1 VANIARPSTSVLQA
15 LGKGSS
21 LPDTAVAASIFGLTY
36 LAIASERVNRTAA
49 ALAGAVAMIAVKLD
63 GFDQTA
69 AFRAIDFNVIFLL
82 LGMMIQVSVLS
93 RTGVFEWLA
102 THAAVMAR
110 GSPVRVLLALSLV
123 TAILSAFLD
132 NVTTVVLIAPV
143 TISVASALRMK
154 AVPLLISQAIAS
166 NIGGSATL
174 IGDPPNI
181 VIGSA
186 ANLDFVS
193 FLVNVAPII
202 VLILAVYLVAAPR
215 LFGLHLMETESRRKR
230 VEEMETR
237 TPIRDP
243 GLLRLSGAILG
254 LTVIGFG
261 LHGVLN
267 YQPATV
273 ALFGA
278 AVVLL
283 LSRQSVGDVLEDVE
297 WSTLLFFVGLF
308 IIIGGTESVGLLS
321 DLGDRVADATNGNAT
336 AASMAVLWF
345 SALASG
351 VVDNIPYT
359 TAMVPVIHQVGAS
372 LEGGGGGPGNVLW
385 WSLSLGACL
394 GGNLTL
400 IAASANVLVANL
412 AAREGQR
419 IGFWEFFRYGA
430 PVVVLSIAVSS
441 VYLWLRYLLF

>member
-1 VANIARPSTSVLQA
+1 M
-15 LGKGSS
+15 
-21 LPDTAVAASIFGLTY
+21 PDTPVAATILSLTY

-63 GFDQTA
+63 GFDQNA
-69 AFRAIDFNVIFLL
+69 AFGSIDFNVIFLL
-82 LGMMIQVSVLS
+82 LGMMIQVSVLA

-102 THAAVMAR
+102 THTATLAR
-110 GSPVRVLLALSLV
+110 GSPVRVMIALSLA
-123 TAILSAFLD
+123 TAVLAAFLD

-154 AVPLLISQAIAS
+154 ATPLLISEAIAS
-166 NIGGSATL
+166 NIGGTATL

-186 ANLDFVS
+186 AGLDFVS

-215 LFGLHLMETESRRKR
+215 LFSLHLAETPSRRERIEKM
-230 VEEMETR
+230 EMQALIKE
-237 TPIRDP
+237 PQ
-243 GLLRLSGAILG
+243 LLGLSGVVLA
-254 LTVIGFG
+254 LTVLGFG
-261 LHGVLN
+261 LHGVLG

-278 AVVLL
+278 AIVLL
-283 LSRQSVGDVLEDVE
+283 LGRQNVHNVLLDVE

-321 DLGDRVADATNGNAT
+321 DLGNRVADLTGGNAT

-359 TAMVPVIHQVGAS
+359 TAMVPVVHQVGTS
-372 LEGGGGGPGNVLW
+372 VGGGGGGPGSVLW

-412 AAREGQR
+412 AARQGQR

-430 PVVVLSIAVSS
+430 PVTVLSIAVSA

>member
-1 VANIARPSTSVLQA
+1 M
-15 LGKGSS
+15 
-21 LPDTAVAASIFGLTY
+21 PDTAVAASILGLTY

-63 GFDQTA
+63 GFDQAA
-69 AFRAIDFNVIFLL
+69 AFSSIDFNVIFLL
-82 LGMMIQVSVLS
+82 AGMMIQVSVLS

-102 THAAVMAR
+102 THAAAMAR
-110 GSPVRVLLALSLV
+110 GSPVRILIALSLA
-123 TAILSAFLD
+123 TAVLSAFLD
-132 NVTTVVLIAPV
+132 NVTTVVLIVPV

-154 AVPLLISQAIAS
+154 ATPLLISEAIAS
-166 NIGGSATL
+166 NIGGSATP

-186 ANLDFVS
+186 AGLDFVS
-193 FLVNVAPII
+193 FLTNVAPII
-202 VLILAVYLVAAPR
+202 VIILAVYLLLAPR
-215 LFGLHLMETESRRKR
+215 LFSLHLAETPARRDRVEAMETKA
-230 VEEMETR
+230 V
-237 TPIRDP
+237 IRDP
-243 GLLRLSGAILG
+243 QLLALSGVVLA
-254 LTVIGFG
+254 LTMLGFG
-261 LHGVLN
+261 LHGVLG

-278 AVVLL
+278 AIVLL
-283 LSRQSVGDVLEDVE
+283 LGRQSVHNVLRDVE

-321 DLGDRVADATNGNAT
+321 DLGGKVADMTGGNAT

-359 TAMVPVIHQVGAS
+359 TAMLPVVREVGAGV
-372 LEGGGGGPGNVLW
+372 GGNGGPGNVLW

-400 IAASANVLVANL
+400 IAASANILVANL

-430 PVVVLSIAVSS
+430 PVTVLSIAISAI
-441 VYLWLRYLLF
+441 YLWLRYLLF

>member
-1 VANIARPSTSVLQA
+1 MA
-15 LGKGSS
+15 
-21 LPDTAVAASIFGLTY
+21 DH

-49 ALAGAVAMIAVKLD
+49 ARGAVAMIAVKLD

-82 LGMMIQVSVLS
+82 MGMMIQVSVLS

-166 NIGGSATL
+166 NIGGSGTL
-174 IGDPPNI
+174 IGDPPTI

-186 ANLDFVS
+186 ANLDVVS

-230 VEEMETR
+230 VEEMQTR

-243 GLLRLSGAILG
+243 GLLRLSGAAGPDGHRLRIAE
-254 LTVIGFG
+254 
-261 LHGVLN
+261 LN
-267 YQPATV
+267 YQP
-273 ALFGA
+273 
-278 AVVLL
+278 
-283 LSRQSVGDVLEDVE
+283 R
-297 WSTLLFFVGLF
+297 
-308 IIIGGTESVGLLS
+308 
-321 DLGDRVADATNGNAT
+321 R
-336 AASMAVLWF
+336 
-345 SALASG
+345 
-351 VVDNIPYT
+351 
-359 TAMVPVIHQVGAS
+359 
-372 LEGGGGGPGNVLW
+372 
-385 WSLSLGACL
+385 
-394 GGNLTL
+394 
-400 IAASANVLVANL
+400 
-412 AAREGQR
+412 
-419 IGFWEFFRYGA
+419 
-430 PVVVLSIAVSS
+430 
-441 VYLWLRYLLF
+441 

>member
-1 VANIARPSTSVLQA
+1 
-15 LGKGSS
+15 
-21 LPDTAVAASIFGLTY
+21 LPDTAVAALILGVTY

-63 GFDQTA
+63 DFDQAA
-69 AFRAIDFNVIFLL
+69 AFSSIDFNVIFLL
-82 LGMMIQVSVLS
+82 AGMMIQVSVLS

-102 THAAVMAR
+102 THAAALAG
-110 GSPVRVLLALSLV
+110 GSPVRVLIVLSLA

-132 NVTTVVLIAPV
+132 NVTTVVLVAPI

-154 AVPLLISQAIAS
+154 ATPLLISEAIAS

-186 ANLDFVS
+186 AHLDFVS

-202 VLILAVYLVAAPR
+202 VLVLAVYLLVAPR
-215 LFGLHLMETESRRKR
+215 LFSLHLLETESRRAR
-230 VEEMETR
+230 IEEMETR
-237 TPIRDP
+237 AMIREP
-243 GLLRLSGAILG
+243 RLLG
-254 LTVIGFG
+254 LSSVVLTLTILGFG
-261 LHGVLN
+261 LHGVLG

-283 LSRQSVGDVLEDVE
+283 LGRQNVHNVLLDVE

-308 IIIGGTESVGLLS
+308 IIIGGAESVGLLS
-321 DLGDRVADATNGNAT
+321 DLGGRVADLTHGNVA

-345 SALASG
+345 SGFASG
-351 VVDNIPYT
+351 IVDNIPYT
-359 TAMVPVIHQVGAS
+359 TAMLPVVREVGAS
-372 LEGGGGGPGNVLW
+372 AGGGGGPGDVLW

-412 AAREGQR
+412 AARQGQR

-430 PVVVLSIAVSS
+430 PVTVLSIAISA

>member
-1 VANIARPSTSVLQA
+1 M
-15 LGKGSS
+15 
-21 LPDTAVAASIFGLTY
+21 PDTAVAALILGLTY

-63 GFDQTA
+63 GFDQAA
-69 AFRAIDFNVIFLL
+69 AFSSIDFNVIFLL
-82 LGMMIQVSVLS
+82 AGMMIQVSVLS

-102 THAAVMAR
+102 THAAAMAH
-110 GSPVRVLLALSLV
+110 GSPVRILIALSLA

-154 AVPLLISQAIAS
+154 ATPLLISEAIAS

-174 IGDPPNI
+174 VGDPPNI

-186 ANLDFVS
+186 AGLDFVS

-202 VLILAVYLVAAPR
+202 VLILAIYLLVAPR
-215 LFGLHLMETESRRKR
+215 LFSLHLAETPSRRERIEQMETK
-230 VEEMETR
+230 

-243 GLLRLSGAILG
+243 GLLRLSSVVLA
-254 LTVIGFG
+254 LTVLGFG
-261 LHGVLN
+261 LHGVLG

-283 LSRQSVGDVLEDVE
+283 LGRQNVHNVLLDVE

-321 DLGDRVADATNGNAT
+321 DLGDRVANVTQGNAT

-345 SALASG
+345 SALGSG

-359 TAMVPVIHQVGAS
+359 TAMLPVVREVGTS
-372 LEGGGGGPGNVLW
+372 VGGGGGPGDVLW

-412 AAREGQR
+412 AAREDQR

-430 PVVVLSIAVSS
+430 PVTVLSIAVSA